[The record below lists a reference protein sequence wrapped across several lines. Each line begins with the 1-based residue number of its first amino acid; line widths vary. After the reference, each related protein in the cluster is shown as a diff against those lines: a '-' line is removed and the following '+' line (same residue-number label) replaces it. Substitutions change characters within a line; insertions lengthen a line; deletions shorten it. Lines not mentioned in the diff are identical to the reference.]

1 MKVVHL
7 MMPAS
12 KFAEAVE
19 FYVEGLGLK
28 SDTAEA
34 GSIMFVVG
42 RQKIKLVPVPGPLLQ
57 RHTNLSLHVHGL
69 HECIRHLVSTGRVPR
84 SDLARCANA
93 YGRFD
98 VSDPGGNI
106 ISLVEAG

>member
-7 MMPAS
+7 MMPAN

-19 FYVEGLGLK
+19 FYVDGLGLK

-34 GSIMFVVG
+34 GSIVFVVG

-57 RHTNLSLHVHGL
+57 RHTNLSL
-69 HECIRHLVSTGRVPR
+69 HLVSTGRVPR

>member
-7 MMPAS
+7 MMPAN
-12 KFAEAVE
+12 KFAEAVK

-57 RHTNLSLHVHGL
+57 RHTNLSLHVHD
-69 HECIRHLVSTGRVPR
+69 CT
-84 SDLARCANA
+84 N
-93 YGRFD
+93 
-98 VSDPGGNI
+98 VSDI
-106 ISLVEAG
+106 WCQQAASHDRISPAAPTPTADSTFPILAAISFRS

>member
-7 MMPAS
+7 MMPAN

-34 GSIMFVVG
+34 GSIMFV
-42 RQKIKLVPVPGPLLQ
+42 LV
-57 RHTNLSLHVHGL
+57 
-69 HECIRHLVSTGRVPR
+69 
-84 SDLARCANA
+84 ARKSSWCPCRGHCFSGIA
-93 YGRFD
+93 
-98 VSDPGGNI
+98 I
-106 ISLVEAG
+106 